1 MNSTV
6 FSNLKVRWQDSDLH
20 TFEELSKN
28 SVVFKDLV
36 QLLQPGKHFIFVLN
50 EIQSKFEWISPSF
63 SSVIDYNE
71 NELDKLFDKN
81 LIHPD
86 DLESVQDIERKIQR
100 FVAETPSDEL
110 HDFKIMYD
118 YRFRKKD
125 GSYIRIHLQQ
135 IRIPEKKL
143 SLSHKIVGIVC
154 DISYLKS
161 DGAPGFCI
169 LNVKEATTFQVNNQ
183 EEDTE
188 FSLDSFS
195 RREREIISLI
205 ISGLSSREIATKLF
219 ISIETV
225 KNHRKSI
232 LTKSNCSNSIQLF
245 NKCVHSGWDKL
256 YS

>member
-6 FSNLKVRWQDSDLH
+6 FSNLKFGWQESDLQA
-20 TFEELSKN
+20 FGELSKN
-28 SVVFKDLV
+28 SVVFNDLV

-63 SSVIDYNE
+63 SNIIDYNE
-71 NELDKLFDKN
+71 SELHNLFDKHY
-81 LIHPD
+81 IHPD
-86 DLESVQDIERKIQR
+86 DLESVMDIERNIQR
-100 FVAETPSDEL
+100 FVSKTSPDEL
-110 HDFKIMYD
+110 HNFKIIYD

-125 GSYIRIHLQQ
+125 GSYIRLLLQQ
-135 IRIPEKKL
+135 IHISEKKS
-143 SLSHKIVGIVC
+143 SLSHKIIGIVC

-161 DGAPGFCI
+161 NGTPGFCI
-169 LNVKEATTFQVNNQ
+169 LNVKETTTLQPNIQ
-183 EEDTE
+183 DEEDE

-195 RREREIISLI
+195 KREREIISLI
-205 ISGLSSREIATKLF
+205 ITGLSSREIATKLF

-225 KNHRKSI
+225 KNHRKNI

>member
-20 TFEELSKN
+20 VFEELSQN
-28 SVVFKDLV
+28 SVVFDDLV
-36 QLLQPGKHFIFVLN
+36 QLLQPGKHFIFILN

-63 SSVIDYNE
+63 SNIIDYNE
-71 NELDKLFDKN
+71 SELHSLLDKHN
-81 LIHPD
+81 IHPD
-86 DLESVQDIERKIQR
+86 DLDPVLEIERKIQR
-100 FVAETPSDEL
+100 FINETSPDEL

-125 GSYIRIHLQQ
+125 GSYIRLLLQQ
-135 IRIPEKKL
+135 IRVPEKKS
-143 SLSHKIVGIVC
+143 SLSHKIIGIVC

-161 DGAPGFCI
+161 DGTPSFCI
-169 LNVKEATTFQVNNQ
+169 LNVKETTTLQPNSLG
-183 EEDTE
+183 EDSD
-188 FSLDSFS
+188 FSLNSFS
-195 RREREIISLI
+195 KREREIISLI
-205 ISGLSSREIATKLF
+205 IGGLSSREIASKLF
-219 ISIETV
+219 ISIDTV
-225 KNHRKSI
+225 KNHRKNI